1 MTRYEWLLLLHLVG
15 AFALVGAAV
24 VGTVAVLSM
33 RSGSRAA
40 LVLTPLGQRFG
51 DVGGM
56 VALIFG
62 VWLAIDLDQYDL
74 LDGWIIAA
82 IVLWVM
88 VAATGA
94 RLGIALAKAREEGGM
109 PTGIVLP
116 YVVSTL
122 ATVALLVDMIVKPG
136 A

>member
-1 MTRYEWLLLLHLVG
+1 VTRYEWLLLLHLIG

-24 VGTVAVLSM
+24 VGTVAILSM
-33 RSGSRAA
+33 RSGNRAA

-56 VALIFG
+56 LALIFG

-74 LDGWIIAA
+74 FDGWIIAA
-82 IVLWVM
+82 LVLWVI

-94 RLGIALAKAREEGGM
+94 QLGMALAKARDEGAEL
-109 PTGIVLP
+109 PNILVP
-116 YVVSTL
+116 YVITTL
-122 ATVALLVDMIVKPG
+122 ATILLLVDMIVKPG

>member
-1 MTRYEWLLLLHLVG
+1 MSRYEWLLLLHLVG

-24 VGTVAVLSM
+24 VATVAILSM
-33 RSGSRAA
+33 RSGNRAA
-40 LVLTPLGQRFG
+40 LALTPLGQRCG
-51 DVGGM
+51 DVGGLL
-56 VALIFG
+56 ALIFG

-82 IVLWVM
+82 LVLWVV

-94 RLGIALAKAREEGGM
+94 RFGMAMAKARDEGG
-109 PTGIVLP
+109 PLP
-116 YVVSTL
+116 NVVVPYLLTTL